1 MKRIANKGTM
11 WTIMQFVLMGLAVV
25 LGADGAF
32 AMSEVVIT
40 NETVADAKVPDSK
53 GDLTQMPGH
62 SATRGDQVES
72 EFAEEDID
80 EAIAWFQAY
89 KNPTGLF
96 IHELAQKKEVRDMEV
111 IHYRVA
117 QPVFEIPVLSTVTA
131 GATTAA
137 QTVQFT
143 LGTHIDAKLG
153 RSLYE
158 WKCVYAT
165 GNGAQGYKLVGSEY
179 VIDGALALQ
188 VTQRDLANNKI
199 VMRVLNPKVGTASVI
214 PAGAKLLIGAV
225 AAAES
230 QMNVAPDNFE
240 PVAKTV
246 YLQKRI
252 FNVVFTREFIN
263 GKNKVAFGEKDIRQG
278 ALRSYKMNNEITD
291 LLGVASKA
299 KVEVGNNMSPEYV
312 YTTEGV
318 LRQIN
323 MLYSY
328 DKTLGVQPTD
338 FTAFSQMMFTKF
350 SESDNVI
357 ALCGQDFIASMLN
370 MDYTTHKEIRF
381 EDVKVGGLTL
391 RGWKNNF
398 GTINIAYLPLFD
410 MMGMSYCAALIDWS
424 NAVCYM
430 KRSGKSFRVNMEEG
444 VGDNREAV
452 RDGYSQIYATALRGY
467 NSLFICPNDQIPTVS
482 LTLPN
487 LTNNATS
494 ASELP
499 GSPSAGD
506 VVFLTA
512 TDEGFPANSLLVY
525 DGTSWD
531 YYTGRIASV

>member
-1 MKRIANKGTM
+1 MKRIANKGALWTM
-11 WTIMQFVLMGLAVV
+11 IQFVLMGLAVA

-32 AMSEVVIT
+32 AMSEVVIS
-40 NETVADAKVPDSK
+40 NEAVADAKVPDSK
-53 GDLTQMPGH
+53 GDETQMPGH

-96 IHELAQKKEVRDMEV
+96 IHELAKKKEVRDMEV

-117 QPVFEIPVLSTVTA
+117 QPVFEIPVLTA
-131 GATTAA
+131 KTASGTTAN
-137 QTVQFT
+137 QTISFT
-143 LGTHIDAKLG
+143 VGTDLDAKLA

-158 WKCVYAT
+158 WKCVYAM
-165 GNGAQGYKLVGSEY
+165 GAQGYKLVGTTY
-179 VIDGALALQ
+179 QIDGPLGLQ
-188 VTQRDLANNKI
+188 VTKRDLSNNLI
-199 VMRVLNPKVGTASVI
+199 VMRVLNPKVGEAATI
-214 PAGAKLLIGAV
+214 PANAKLLIGAI
-225 AAAES
+225 AASES

-240 PVAKTV
+240 PVRKVV

-291 LLGVASKA
+291 LLGVASKT

-318 LRQIN
+318 FRQIN
-323 MLYSY
+323 MLYAY
-328 DKTLGVQPTD
+328 DKNEGLQPTD

-350 SESDNVI
+350 SESDSVT

-370 MDYTTHKEIRF
+370 MDFTTHKEIHF

-398 GTINIAYLPLFD
+398 GTINIAYLPLLD
-410 MMGMSYCAALIDWS
+410 MMGMSKCAALIDWS

-452 RDGYSQIYATALRGY
+452 RDGYSQIYGTALRGY
-467 NSLFICPNDQIPTVS
+467 NSLFVCPSDQVPQVS

-494 ASELP
+494 AATLP
-499 GSPSAGD
+499 VSPNAGD
-506 VVFLTA
+506 VVYLTA
-512 TDEGFPANSLLVY
+512 TNGGFPAGSLVTY
-525 DGTSWD
+525 DGTAWD
-531 YYTGRIASV
+531 YYTGRIANV

>member
-165 GNGAQGYKLVGSEY
+165 GNGAQGYKLVGANY

-328 DKTLGVQPTD
+328 DKTQGVQPTD

-452 RDGYSQIYATALRGY
+452 RDGYSQIYGTALRGY

-512 TDEGFPANSLLVY
+512 TDDGWPANSLLVY
-525 DGTSWD
+525 DGTSWG
-531 YYTGRIASV
+531 YYTGRIANV